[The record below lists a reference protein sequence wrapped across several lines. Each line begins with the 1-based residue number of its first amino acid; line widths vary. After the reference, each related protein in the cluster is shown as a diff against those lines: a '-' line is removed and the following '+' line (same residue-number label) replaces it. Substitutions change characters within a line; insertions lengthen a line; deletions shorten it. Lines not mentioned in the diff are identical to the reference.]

1 MQKGYTETTS
11 TFNGP
16 DCNVAAPKA
25 VVVELEPE
33 KVYKKGDLIT
43 LRDIYYDY
51 DKSYIRPDAALVLDD
66 LVAIMQKYPSMEID
80 FGSHTDSRGSD
91 VYNKNLSQRR
101 TDAAKAY
108 LVQKGIAA
116 NRVVAS
122 GYGEDRLLNQCKNGV
137 KCSDEEHQMN
147 RRTEV
152 KVIKINEEN
161 VEVRKGN

>member
-1 MQKGYTETTS
+1 
-11 TFNGP
+11 
-16 DCNVAAPKA
+16 
-25 VVVELEPE
+25 
-33 KVYKKGDLIT
+33 
-43 LRDIYYDY
+43 
-51 DKSYIRPDAALVLDD
+51 
-66 LVAIMQKYPSMEID
+66 MEID